1 MTKVKICGITNISDA
16 LAAVNYGAD
25 YLGFL
30 VEIDFSEDSITRE
43 EAKILI
49 KKLPLE
55 VQPVLVTYLTNP
67 THIIELAEEINPDII
82 QLHNPEID
90 LKTIGKKRKAL
101 PKIKLTKVIHVQDE
115 SAIEQAKEYE
125 KHVDF
130 ILLDSKTKDKLGGTG
145 ITHNW
150 EISKKIVKSVKTKVF
165 LAGGLNPK
173 NIQKAIKEVKPF
185 AVDTN
190 SGVKAKPRLKDR
202 TKLKKIIEY
211 AKK

>member
-1 MTKVKICGITNISDA
+1 MTKVKICGITNINDA
-16 LAAVNYGAD
+16 LAAVDYGAD

-30 VEIDFSEDSITRE
+30 VEIDLSEDSITRE

-55 VQPVLVTYLTNP
+55 VQPVLVTYITDP
-67 THIIELAEEINPDII
+67 THIIKLAKDLNPDII
-82 QLHNPEID
+82 QLHNPEIN
-90 LKTIGKKRKAL
+90 LKTIGKIRKTL

-115 SAIEQAKEYE
+115 SSINEAKEYE
-125 KHVDF
+125 KHVDY
-130 ILLDSKTKDKLGGTG
+130 ILLDTKTKDKLGGTG

-150 EISKKIVKSVKTKVF
+150 KISKKIVKSTKAKVF
-165 LAGGLNPK
+165 LAGGLSPD
-173 NIQKAIKEVKPF
+173 NIKKAIKEVKPF

-202 TKLKKIIEY
+202 TKLRKFIEY
-211 AKK
+211 TKK